1 MGEEGMHP
9 DERKNKKE
17 EGKSKKRVDMK
28 RNSEK
33 REGRER
39 KIEMVWLM
47 SGESREESERGRRKR
62 CGGKKKRKKKV

>member
-1 MGEEGMHP
+1 MGGLGEEGMHP

-39 KIEMVWLM
+39 KIEVGMVDEW
-47 SGESREESERGRRKR
+47 
-62 CGGKKKRKKKV
+62 